1 MLVIKSRPL
10 RNFIRVSVPFVIVP
24 AIAVVGGLT
33 FTEKRHIIYSM
44 AVAVFALLVFSA
56 GFEKKVTGSRRLVIA
71 AVMTA
76 LAFAGRA
83 IPIIKPV
90 TALTIISGIYLGS
103 ETGFLVGSMTA
114 VLSNFYAGQGPWT
127 AFQMLAW
134 GVIGFMA
141 GVFAEPLKS
150 KRWLLLTFGALSGIA
165 YSFIMD
171 IWTVLSYSQGFSL
184 KLYLAALVTAV
195 PYTLSYA
202 ISNVLFLLLLF
213 KPFGEK
219 LERIRIKYGV

>member
-10 RNFIRVSVPFVIVP
+10 RNLIRVSVPFVIVP

-184 KLYLAALVTAV
+184 KLYLTALVTAV

-202 ISNVLFLLLLF
+202 VSNVLFLWLLF